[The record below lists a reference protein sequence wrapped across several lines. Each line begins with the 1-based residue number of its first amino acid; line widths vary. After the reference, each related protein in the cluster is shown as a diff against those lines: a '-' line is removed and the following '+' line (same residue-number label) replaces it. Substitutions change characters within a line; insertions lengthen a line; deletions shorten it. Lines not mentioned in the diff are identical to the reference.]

1 MIHLCDDGAVTVCD
15 NGERFCDDGYY
26 QSLLSV
32 HTGVD
37 GGMVTV
43 YDNGSHFMAV
53 VVLHGLVHD
62 VGPR

>member
-1 MIHLCDDGAVTVCD
+1 MMEQLQFVTMA
-15 NGERFCDDGYY
+15 NGFVTMVTTRA
-26 QSLLSV
+26 LLSV

-53 VVLHGLVHD
+53 VVLHDLSD